1 LLYDIYIFN
10 ISFSGN
16 KDGQTKM
23 VKTSE
28 GKVELHHWEA
38 STSQWKKIGDVVG
51 SSGGIT
57 KLFGLV
63 ISDENILKVSG
74 NNTEEL
80 LMATMFLQGQD

>member
-1 LLYDIYIFN
+1 M
-10 ISFSGN
+10 SFSGN

-51 SSGGIT
+51 SSGGTPSTSGKALHNGKVAYSIYLH
-57 KLFGLV
+57 LFSPFLSV
-63 ISDENILKVSG
+63 HPCFLKK
-74 NNTEEL
+74 TY
-80 LMATMFLQGQD
+80 